1 MIDARLH
8 TGTVRVKLA
17 DAIRAVNAAHAD
29 GRAGENRDLDAAW
42 LRLHRALSMATITG
56 DPTAALRAIDRYRR
70 EGLAAVAE
78 QSERLARKG
87 KR

>member
-29 GRAGENRDLDAAW
+29 TGTSENPGLDAAW
-42 LRLHRALSMATITG
+42 LRLDKSLGMATITG
-56 DPTAALRAIDRYRR
+56 DPAAALRAIDRYRQQ
-70 EGLAAVAE
+70 GLAAVSDQA
-78 QSERLARKG
+78 ERLARKG
-87 KR
+87 DR